1 KSPGGRFTKSS
12 YKFSSLLVRRRPMG
26 NSYENVGRFGKSPG
40 GRFKKLSYRFSSLLV
55 RPQAHEELLRKC
67 RAIWQIARW
76 TI

>member
-1 KSPGGRFTKSS
+1 MR
-12 YKFSSLLVRRRPMG
+12 
-26 NSYENVGRFGKSPG
+26 NSCENVGRFGKSPG
-40 GRFKKLSYRFSSLLV
+40 GRFTKSSYKFSSLLV